1 MIIAVET
8 KSIQMYKDYEVRIL
22 QVRNVRVGG
31 AVGGVVD
38 NHGSSGQG
46 GGVLESL
53 SLFRK
58 GVVIGLCHDCM
69 RPTSSLPQCHL
80 DPCCR
85 TGLAPPALCSTSTTL
100 AGLTLEC
107 PIAPL
112 VCSPCCNT

>member
-8 KSIQMYKDYEVRIL
+8 KSIQMYKDYDVRIL

-69 RPTSSLPQCHL
+69 RPTSSLHNVTLIPVAEQGWLHPHCTPL
-80 DPCCR
+80 LLPR
-85 TGLAPPALCSTSTTL
+85 LA
-100 AGLTLEC
+100 
-107 PIAPL
+107 
-112 VCSPCCNT
+112 